1 MGKQKIVVAYSGGL
15 DTSVM
20 VHWLKKHYDAD
31 IITCTGNLG
40 QTKESQS
47 LQKKAHAA
55 GASRVYSIDLRK
67 VFLEE
72 YAFPALQAGALYEEA
87 YPMAT
92 SIGRPLL
99 AKTMVE
105 VARKEGATMIAH
117 GCTGKGND
125 QVRFEV
131 SIGALAP
138 DIQVL
143 APLRTWEFKSREEEI
158 EYAAANGIPVSATV
172 KNPYSIDENLWGT
185 SIECGVLEDPMV
197 EPPLDAFQ
205 STASP
210 ELAPDESEEVTIGF
224 EKGVPVSIDGREMD
238 SVSLVEFLNS
248 LGARNAI
255 GRLDMIEN
263 RLVGIKSREV
273 YEAPA
278 ATILHFAHKELERL
292 TLDKA
297 VSHYKTLVAHE
308 YADLI
313 YNGMWHSPLRE
324 ALAAF
329 VEKTQE
335 RVTGIVKVRL
345 YKGTTRVVARSSQYS
360 LYDPMLAT
368 YTAEDRFDHKASE
381 GFIKIYG
388 LPLKTYNRVAE
399 KQNGKATKPA
409 PDTVG
414 TGGHHTKELYV
425 ALEQ

>member
-1 MGKQKIVVAYSGGL
+1 MAKQKIVVAYSGGL

-20 VHWLKKHYDAD
+20 VHWLKDHYDAD

-40 QTKESQS
+40 QTKESAS
-47 LQKKAHAA
+47 LHEKATSA
-55 GASRVYSIDLRK
+55 GASKVHYLDLRK
-67 VFLEE
+67 EFLEE

-87 YPMAT
+87 YPLAT

-105 VARKEGATMIAH
+105 IARKEGATMIAH

-138 DIQVL
+138 DIKVL

-158 EYAAANGIPVSATV
+158 EYAAAHGIPVSATV
-172 KNPYSIDENLWGT
+172 KSPYSIDENLWGT
-185 SIECGVLEDPMV
+185 SIECGALEDPMV

-205 STASP
+205 STAAP
-210 ELAPDESEEVTIGF
+210 EAAPDESAEVTIGF
-224 EKGVPVSIDGREMD
+224 EKGIPVSIDGQEMD
-238 SVSLVEFLNS
+238 SVSLVVFLNS
-248 LGARNAI
+248 LGAMNAI
-255 GRLDMIEN
+255 GRIDLVEN

-273 YEAPA
+273 YEAPGA
-278 ATILHFAHKELERL
+278 SILHFTHKELERL
-292 TLDKA
+292 TLDKGVA
-297 VSHYKTLVAHE
+297 HYKALVSHE
-308 YADLI
+308 YANLI
-313 YNGMWHSPLRE
+313 YNGLWHSPLRI

-345 YKGTTRVVARSSQYS
+345 YKGTIRVVARTSPYS

-368 YTAEDRFDHKASE
+368 YTAEDQFDHTASE

-388 LPLKTYNRVAE
+388 LPLKTYNRVSSS
-399 KQNGKATKPA
+399 QNGRATK
-409 PDTVG
+409 
-414 TGGHHTKELYV
+414 H
-425 ALEQ
+425 EQYAAVE

>member
-1 MGKQKIVVAYSGGL
+1 MAKQKIVVAYSGGL

-20 VHWLKKHYDAD
+20 VHWLKQHHDAE

-40 QTKESQS
+40 QTKESAS
-47 LQKKAHAA
+47 LEEKAYMA
-55 GASRVYSIDLRK
+55 GASKVYKVDLRAE
-67 VFLEE
+67 FLRDF
-72 YAFPALQAGALYEEA
+72 AFPALKAGAMYEEA

-92 SIGRPLL
+92 SLGRPLL

-138 DIQVL
+138 EIKVL
-143 APLRTWEFKSREEEI
+143 APLREWEFKSREQEI
-158 EYAAANGIPVSATV
+158 AYAAAHGIPVSATV
-172 KNPYSIDENLWGT
+172 KSPYSIDENLWGT

-210 ELAPDESEEVTIGF
+210 EQAPDDAEEVTIGF
-224 EKGVPVSIDGREMD
+224 AKGIPVSIDGEEYD
-238 SVSLVEFLNS
+238 AISLVEHVNR
-248 LGARNAI
+248 LGARHAV
-255 GRLDMIEN
+255 GRIDLVEN

-273 YEAPA
+273 YEAPGA
-278 ATILHFAHKELERL
+278 MMLHFAHKELERL

-297 VSHYKTLVAHE
+297 VAHYKAIAAHE
-308 YADLI
+308 YANLI
-313 YNGMWHSPLRE
+313 YNGLWHSPLRE

-329 VEKTQE
+329 VDKTQE
-335 RVTGIVKVRL
+335 RVTGIVAVRL
-345 YKGTTRVVARSSQYS
+345 YKGTLRVVARSSPYS
-360 LYDPMLAT
+360 LYDPQLAT
-368 YTAEDRFDHKASE
+368 YTTEDQFDHKASE

-388 LPLKTYNRVAE
+388 LPLKTYNRVE
-399 KQNGKATKPA
+399 QSVNRNGQAKATKKIHA
-409 PDTVG
+409 
-414 TGGHHTKELYV
+414 
-425 ALEQ
+425 ALE

>member
-1 MGKQKIVVAYSGGL
+1 MGKPKIVVAYSGGL

-20 VHWLKKHYDAD
+20 VHWLKQHFDAE

-40 QTKESQS
+40 QTKETS
-47 LQKKAHAA
+47 LLKEKARTS
-55 GASRVYSIDLRK
+55 GASKVYYIDLRK
-67 VFLEE
+67 EFLEG

-92 SIGRPLL
+92 SLGRPLL

-143 APLRTWEFKSREEEI
+143 APLRSWEFKSREEEI
-158 EYAAANGIPVSATV
+158 QYAAANGIPVSATV
-172 KNPYSIDENLWGT
+172 KSPYSIDENLWGT

-197 EPPLDAFQ
+197 EPPLDAYQ
-205 STASP
+205 TTASP
-210 ELAPDESEEVTIGF
+210 ELAPDEPDEVMIGF
-224 EKGVPVSIDGREMD
+224 NKGIPVSIDGREMD
-238 SVSLVEFLNS
+238 SISLVEFLNS
-248 LGARNAI
+248 LGAQNAV
-255 GRLDMIEN
+255 GRIDLIEN

-292 TLDKA
+292 TLDKG
-297 VSHYKTLVAHE
+297 VMHYKALVAHE
-308 YADLI
+308 YANLI
-313 YNGMWHSPLRE
+313 YNGLWHSPLRE

-329 VEKTQE
+329 VRKTQE
-335 RVTGIVKVRL
+335 RVTGMVKVRL
-345 YKGTTRVVARSSQYS
+345 YKGTLRVVARSSPFS
-360 LYDPMLAT
+360 LYDPKLAT
-368 YTAEDRFDHKASE
+368 YTAEDQFDHKASE
-381 GFIKIYG
+381 GFIKIFG
-388 LPLKTYNRVAE
+388 LPLKTYNRVMQ
-399 KQNGKATKPA
+399 KQDGEQQTLAYATADPA
-409 PDTVG
+409 
-414 TGGHHTKELYV
+414 TGPR
-425 ALEQ
+425 